1 MDVEA
6 LMCQSCERLK
16 RIEELE
22 LENSSL
28 RFKNSLLRAE
38 NADLKRRLAFYENAH
53 VAPSQRK
60 FPVKKHRACGGPR
73 FPGRPKGYAGRTRPR
88 LKPDVVKA
96 PEVRGRCDH
105 CGAPLGEP
113 CYVDHHVVEDI
124 SNPKP
129 KQVIDYLE
137 FVWECDSCGSQI
149 TARHPE
155 CPPEGVFGKNVY
167 VQTTLLRY
175 EDRLPIRK
183 VKAAL
188 ERQGLNVTPSTV
200 LEILWRTAKWIR
212 PEYDNIMGRVRAADV
227 VYTDETGLK
236 VDGSQ
241 FWIWVFTSTAET
253 LFAVRRSRGK
263 KVLKEVLGEDF
274 RGVIV
279 CDGWKS
285 YPNYTSRIQRCWAH
299 LLREAKY
306 LAEKVDEAKS
316 LSEALHTLYNRL
328 NNDRP
333 PPDEAIG
340 LVEGAKATM
349 KALASKPYKSAEV
362 RKFATKMLNGLDH
375 WFTFLTTPGVEPT
388 NNRAERALREHV
400 VQKKIMGTLRNEKGT
415 FIHETI
421 TTILATW
428 KQQGLNP
435 TETLPKTI
443 TFKWQNS

>member
-6 LMCQSCERLK
+6 LMCKSCGRLK

-22 LENSSL
+22 LENSLL
-28 RFKNSLLRAE
+28 RFE

-53 VAPSQRK
+53 TAPSQSK
-60 FPVKKHRACGGPR
+60 FPVKKRKAFGGPR
-73 FPGRPKGYAGRTRPR
+73 YTGRPKGYAGRTRPR

-96 PEVRGRCDH
+96 PEVKGRCDQ

-113 CYVDHHVVEDI
+113 CYVDHHIVEDI
-124 SNPKP
+124 PNPKP
-129 KQVIDYLE
+129 RQAVDYLE
-137 FVWECDSCGSQI
+137 FIWKCGSCGSKI
-149 TARHPE
+149 TARHPD

-188 ERQGLNVTPSTV
+188 DRQGLNVSPSTV
-200 LEILWRTAKWIR
+200 LEILWRTAKWLRTEYEGILERIR
-212 PEYDNIMGRVRAADV
+212 SADV

-241 FWIWVFTSTAET
+241 FWIWVFTTEAET

-263 KVLKEVLGEDF
+263 KVLKEVLGGDF
-274 RGVIV
+274 RGVMV

-306 LAEKVDEAKS
+306 LAEKADEAKP

-328 NNDRP
+328 NSDRP

-340 LVEGAKATM
+340 LVEEAKATM

-362 RKFATKMLNGLDH
+362 RKFAVKMLNGLDH

-400 VQKKIMGTLRNEKGT
+400 VQRKIMGTLRNEKGT

-421 TTILATW
+421 TTVLATW
-428 KQQGLNP
+428 KQQRLNP
-435 TETLPKTI
+435 TETIPKTI
-443 TFKWQNS
+443 TLKWQKS